1 MTTINRST
9 SAATAALAICAA
21 MAHGV
26 QAQELTVLTDSSPQ
40 YVKTMEALMSAYTAM
55 HPDVTFRLESR
66 PGGAEGD
73 NLIKTRLATG
83 EMEDIFNYNSG
94 SLLQALR
101 PNRTLLEISDLP
113 AMEVT
118 LDSFKQAVTGPEGGI
133 YGVPMAAAMGGG
145 ILYHIPTYEKLGL
158 EIPMTWDAFMENNKR
173 IAEETDQAPIAQTY
187 RDTWTSQLFV
197 LSDYFNVQA
206 ESPDWH
212 KAFTANEAKF
222 STTPAAMRG
231 FEHLQEA
238 HAAGY
243 FNEDFGA
250 ATYAD
255 GLAMVASGEAVHYP
269 MLTHSISAIQQNNT
283 DQLQDIGFFAQPGDH
298 ADKNGLTV
306 WMPAALYSP
315 KSTEH
320 ADIVRDFFDFVGS
333 VEGCETIIEAI
344 GAAGPHVT
352 QGCELPAD
360 IPPAIADMSA
370 YFQEDGRTWP
380 ALEYLSPVKGPSL
393 EQITVAV
400 GSGINTAEEGAALY
414 DQDVMKQA
422 RQLGLENW

>member
-1 MTTINRST
+1 MTTNLRSA
-9 SAATAALAICAA
+9 SAATITLAISAALSHVAF
-21 MAHGV
+21 
-26 QAQELTVLTDSSPQ
+26 AQELSVLTDSSPQ
-40 YVKTMEALMSAYTAM
+40 YVQTMEALTSAYTEM
-55 HPDVTFRLESR
+55 HPEVTFRIESR
-66 PGGAEGD
+66 PSGAEGD
-73 NLIKTRLATG
+73 NLIKTSLATG

-101 PNRTLLEISDLP
+101 PNRTLLEIGDLP
-113 AMEVT
+113 AMDVT
-118 LDSFKQAVTGPEGGI
+118 LDSFKQAVKGPEGGL
-133 YGVPMAAAMGGG
+133 YGVPIAAAMGGG
-145 ILYHIPTYEKLGL
+145 ILYHIPTYQKLGL
-158 EIPMTWDAFMENNKR
+158 EVPMTWDAFMANNKR

-197 LSDYFNVQA
+197 LSDYYNVQA
-206 ESPDWH
+206 ENADWH

-222 STTPAAMRG
+222 ATTPAAMRG
-231 FEHLQEA
+231 FEHLQET

-269 MLTHSISAIQQNNT
+269 MLTHSISAIQQTNA
-283 DQLQDIGFFAQPGDH
+283 DQLTDIGFFAQPGDH

-306 WMPAALYSP
+306 WMPAALYAP
-315 KSTEH
+315 KSTDH
-320 ADIVRDFFDFVGS
+320 VDTVKDFLNFVGS
-333 VEGCETIIEAI
+333 VEGCQTIIDAI

-352 QGCELPAD
+352 QGCEMPD
-360 IPPAIADMSA
+360 DVPPALEAMA
-370 YFQEDGRTWP
+370 KYFAEEGRTWP

-400 GSGINTAEEGAALY
+400 GSGINTAEEGAELY
-414 DQDVMKQA
+414 DQDVRKQA